1 MAGLVGIY
9 HLFELTASR
18 IFGTGKAIVRKYLLK
33 YNRSL
38 RAVVLI
44 LFVCRRSFFFPEPQI
59 LMFGT
64 TNTTLDIF
72 FSYKFGQGN
81 VLPDAVQGV
90 I

>member
-38 RAVVLI
+38 VLI
-44 LFVCRRSFFFPEPQI
+44 LFVCRRSFFPRTSDINVWYYKYDFRYVFFRI
-59 LMFGT
+59 SLDKVMFCQT
-64 TNTTLDIF
+64 Q
-72 FSYKFGQGN
+72 YKG
-81 VLPDAVQGV
+81 
-90 I
+90 